1 MFFELDNLFS
11 NWYHNLIHVFEFR
24 WDFVKLLYILSSR
37 KYLFLFS
44 SNLNCFAHGIDDI
57 HGMSHKPQMFSVR
70 LTKADDKVKKP
81 ISTQG

>member
-1 MFFELDNLFS
+1 MYPPILKKISFS
-11 NWYHNLIHVFEFR
+11 
-24 WDFVKLLYILSSR
+24 
-37 KYLFLFS
+37 FS
-44 SNLNCFAHGIDDI
+44 SHLNCFAHGIDDI